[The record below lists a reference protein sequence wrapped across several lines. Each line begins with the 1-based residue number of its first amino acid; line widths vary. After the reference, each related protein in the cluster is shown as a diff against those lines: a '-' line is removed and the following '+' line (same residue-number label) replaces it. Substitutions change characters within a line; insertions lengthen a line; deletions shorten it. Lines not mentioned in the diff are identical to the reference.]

1 MDQLIAAIPLLL
13 SAIIPPLVSL
23 GRSWIVSHIDP
34 RWFPVLLSLGGGV
47 VGALAHFAGVDAAIL
62 SHQTT
67 DVSLWQTTLTGV
79 TSGLA
84 SVGIHQIYKQQV
96 KS

>member
-1 MDQLIAAIPLLL
+1 MDQLIAVIPLII
-13 SAIIPPLVSL
+13 SAVVPILVGL
-23 GRSWIVSHIDP
+23 GRNWITAKVDP
-34 RWFPVLLSLGGGV
+34 KYFPVLLSLGGGV

-62 SHQTT
+62 SAQTT
-67 DVSLWQTTLTGV
+67 DISLWQTTITGV

-96 KS
+96 Q

>member
-1 MDQLIAAIPLLL
+1 MDQLIAAIPLII
-13 SAIIPPLVSL
+13 SAIVPPLVAL
-23 GRSWIVSHIDP
+23 GRSWFISSVDP
-34 RWFPVLLSLGGGV
+34 KWYPIFLSVGGGL
-47 VGALAHFAGVDAAIL
+47 VGALAHLAGVDAAIL
-62 SHQTT
+62 SAQTT

-96 KS
+96 K